1 MLGPGLFR
9 SGSSATAIHR
19 PLRSP
24 RIKGREVASRFFPS
38 RDADT
43 IDDNTNEQRQ
53 QQHAACHNKTHAT
66 LPLERRFRGHLA
78 PAKPDGT
85 MSLPSP
91 ALAGADASDD
101 DGQPA
106 GRRCGLRPVISMGV
120 ACSPRKFA
128 TESLSVASDRH
139 RTAQVVTSETA
150 IMNATTAFTRLG
162 GPGDSTGGSGA
173 TSRIGWPLHSKHR
186 AQLKKAPRESPAAV
200 WEETPLI
207 RGSGSSVLPDS
218 AQLQHGNR
226 GHSLRSRMG
235 TDAEDALRPS
245 QRAE

>member
-1 MLGPGLFR
+1 VFQHCQKTPPPSTYGSGPILFV
-9 SGSSATAIHR
+9 GG
-19 PLRSP
+19 
-24 RIKGREVASRFFPS
+24 IK
-38 RDADT
+38 
-43 IDDNTNEQRQ
+43 
-53 QQHAACHNKTHAT
+53 
-66 LPLERRFRGHLA
+66 
-78 PAKPDGT
+78 
-85 MSLPSP
+85 
-91 ALAGADASDD
+91 
-101 DGQPA
+101 
-106 GRRCGLRPVISMGV
+106 PVISMGV

-139 RTAQVVTSETA
+139 RTAQVATSETA

-207 RGSGSSVLPDS
+207 RGNWSSVLPDS

-226 GHSLRSRMG
+226 GHSLRSRAGNGCRGSSTTEPKSGMI
-235 TDAEDALRPS
+235 AERLKAAWNSNCDNQAFVHEDCQHFYADGPS
-245 QRAE
+245 API